1 MLEHRVQ
8 RLRHLGRGGA
18 PHALDQL
25 GQLLVLAIDRRM
37 PEQ

>member
-8 RLRHLGRGGA
+8 RLCHLGRSSA

-25 GQLLVLAIDRRM
+25 GQLLVFVIDRGM